1 MSLTTTQTVREDP
14 DLDGYRREW
23 ADSVTPVPDAT
34 LPRLLDL
41 RIAQTPDAVA
51 VESGEQTLSYA
62 QLGAHVD
69 RLARRLL
76 DAGVAPGDPVA
87 VLLPRSTH
95 LVVALLAI
103 ARCGAVYVPLDARDP
118 LARMRGVLANAGCEH
133 LVVDHATQDH
143 EVAAGHKPVRADLE
157 GSATP
162 GGSAAEH
169 VPDLTQG
176 PDSLVYVIHTSGS
189 TGAPKGVAVSHRNVA
204 AFAADRIWRNGNHE
218 RVLLHSP
225 HAFDA
230 NTYELWV
237 PLLGGGTVV
246 LAPDRLDVPLMRK
259 LAGTGRITAAFLTIG
274 LFNAL
279 AAADPTCFRGL
290 REVWTG
296 GDVVSPEALAKVRDA
311 NPGITVYG
319 VYGPTE
325 TTTYATCYRVGAHLD
340 PAQSVPIGKPMDNTR
355 GYVLDERLELVAP
368 GEAGELFLA
377 GAGVA
382 RGYLNQPGLT
392 AQRFV
397 ADPFGAPGE
406 RMYATGDLVRRE
418 ADGNLRFVGRAD
430 GQVKINGFRI
440 EVGEIEAA
448 LVGHPAVRE
457 AVAIASKTADGGG
470 RIHAYVVTAP
480 STALDSELIRE
491 HLSARLPGYM
501 VPDEYSFL
509 PELPLT
515 PNGKVDR
522 RRLAATPPPVRQPAP
537 VGPVATGPTS
547 VAEPRPSLDETEA
560 KVAAL
565 WSLVLGV
572 EQIGLDDNFFE
583 CGGTSLKLIGLHA
596 RLCAEFGVELPIQRL
611 FEIST
616 IRAIARHLAP
626 DTASANSAAAERRA
640 DVDERA
646 AARREQI
653 RRRAEWR

>member
-1 MSLTTTQTVREDP
+1 VSPTSTLTAAAEL
-14 DLDGYRREW
+14 DLYRCEW
-23 ADSVTPVPDAT
+23 AASVAPVPDAT
-34 LPRLLDL
+34 LPALLDR
-41 RIAQTPDAVA
+41 RIAQAPAACAVQA
-51 VESGEQTLSYA
+51 GGQCLSYA
-62 QLGAHVD
+62 ELGARVE
-69 RLARRLL
+69 RLARRLA

-87 VLLPRSTH
+87 VLLPRSVH
-95 LVVALLAI
+95 LVVSLLAI
-103 ARCGAVYVPLDARDP
+103 ARSGAVYVPLDARDP
-118 LARMRGVLANAGCEH
+118 LSRMRGILESTGCTH
-133 LVVDHATQDH
+133 LVVDGETQGH
-143 EVAAGHKPVRADLE
+143 EIAPGHTLVRADLE
-157 GSATP
+157 RSGEP
-162 GGSAAEH
+162 AESEAERFADRTRS
-169 VPDLTQG
+169 PQD
-176 PDSLVYVIHTSGS
+176 LVYVIHTSGS
-189 TGAPKGVAVSHRNVA
+189 TGAPKGVAVTHRNVA

-246 LAPDRLDVPLMRK
+246 LAPDRLDVPLMRE
-259 LAGTGRITAAFLTIG
+259 LAGGGRITAAFLTIG

-279 AAADPTCFRGL
+279 AAADPTCFGGL

-296 GDVVSPEALAKVRDA
+296 GDVVAPEALERVRTA

-325 TTTYATCYRVGAHLD
+325 TTTYATYHRVGADLD

-355 GYVLDERLELVAP
+355 GYVLDERLRLVAP
-368 GEAGELFLA
+368 GEVGELFLA

-397 ADPFGAPGE
+397 ADPFGEPGE

-418 ADGNLRFVGRAD
+418 ADGDLRFVGRAD

-448 LVGHPAVRE
+448 LAGHPDVRE

-470 RIHAYVVTAP
+470 RIHAYVVPAGQRAP
-480 STALDSELIRE
+480 ESTLIRAY
-491 HLSARLPGYM
+491 LAARLPGYM
-501 VPDEYSFL
+501 VPDGYSFL

-515 PNGKVDR
+515 TNGKVDR
-522 RRLAATPPPVRQPAP
+522 KKLAATPAP
-537 VGPVATGPTS
+537 VEHAPTAPVATP
-547 VAEPRPSLDETEA
+547 VATPQATRDETQA
-560 KVAAL
+560 RVAAL

-572 EQIGLDDNFFE
+572 EEIGLDDNFFE

-596 RLCAEFGVELPIQRL
+596 RLCAEFGVALPIQRL
-611 FEIST
+611 FEITT
-616 IRAIARHLAP
+616 IRAIAGHLAAGP
-626 DTASANSAAAERRA
+626 AGSEPAAAADKRA
-640 DVDERA
+640 DVDDRA
-646 AARREQI
+646 AARRDRI
-653 RRRAEWR
+653 RRQAERR